1 MKITSLYPALYNF
14 VSFCTHVGYSTDH
27 ASAPCLNKDV
37 LAKVPSKSK
46 LAILFE
52 GWMLGDSKYSK
63 VPFHFQEGSWLPVPS
78 DFEIPVLF
86 ELSSKNEKDRLGMR
100 RTCGTKFLQV
110 LIVAIFPAICKNK
123 FKLRLRDEVGE

>member
-1 MKITSLYPALYNF
+1 MTSLYPALYNF

-52 GWMLGDSKYSK
+52 GWMLGDSKCSK
-63 VPFHFQEGSWLPVPS
+63 VPFHFQGSSWLSVPS

-86 ELSSKNEKDRLGMR
+86 ELSSKNAKHRLGMR
-100 RTCGTKFLQV
+100 LKCGTKFLQV
-110 LIVAIFPAICKNK
+110 LIVAIFPAICKNT
-123 FKLRLRDEVGE
+123 FKLRLGDGVGE

>member
-1 MKITSLYPALYNF
+1 MTSLYPALYNF

-52 GWMLGDSKYSK
+52 GWMLGDSKYSN
-63 VPFHFQEGSWLPVPS
+63 VPFHFQGGTWLPVPS
-78 DFEIPVLF
+78 DVEIPVPF
-86 ELSSKNEKDRLGMR
+86 ESSKNAKHRLSMTQ
-100 RTCGTKFLQV
+100 TCGTKFLQV
-110 LIVAIFPAICKNK
+110 LIFASFPAVCKNK
-123 FKLRLRDEVGE
+123 VKLRFRDGVGE